1 MGTSEMGGGH
11 IILNEAVTKEK
22 SRVIRNEKCR
32 KDDKSY
38 NKSDKA
44 VEGKNNGRHH
54 HWPIEKVEMVNLR
67 HGLPKK
73 EITLARN
80 RQHE

>member
-22 SRVIRNEKCR
+22 SRVIRNEKCS

-38 NKSDKA
+38 SKLDKA
-44 VEGKNNGRHH
+44 VKGKNNGRHH